1 MVDIMAPVI
10 MSSVCFLVLSKLSRL
25 SLAVVT
31 YADELYSRLSLT
43 VPW

>member
-1 MVDIMAPVI
+1 MVDIMVSVI
-10 MSSVCFLVLSKLSRL
+10 MRSLALSRLSRL

-31 YADELYSRLSLT
+31 YADELYSRLGIT